1 MNEQVNTKLDPEHIC
16 LLIRD
21 AQKIIRALIMQEN
34 VFYDDV
40 QDLSE
45 AYLRLQKLF
54 KIQYSKIDKVF
65 KED

>member
-1 MNEQVNTKLDPEHIC
+1 MNEQVNTKLDTEHIC

-21 AQKIIRALIMQEN
+21 AQKIIRTLILQEN
-34 VFYDDV
+34 VLYDDV

>member
-1 MNEQVNTKLDPEHIC
+1 MNEQVDTKLDTEHIC

-21 AQKIIRALIMQEN
+21 AQKIIRTLIMQEN

-54 KIQYSKIDKVF
+54 EIQSSNFDKVF

>member
-1 MNEQVNTKLDPEHIC
+1 MNEPVNTKLDPEHRC

-21 AQKIIRALIMQEN
+21 AQKIIRTLIMQEN

-45 AYLRLQKLF
+45 AYLRLQKIF
-54 KIQYSKIDKVF
+54 KIQYSKFDKVF